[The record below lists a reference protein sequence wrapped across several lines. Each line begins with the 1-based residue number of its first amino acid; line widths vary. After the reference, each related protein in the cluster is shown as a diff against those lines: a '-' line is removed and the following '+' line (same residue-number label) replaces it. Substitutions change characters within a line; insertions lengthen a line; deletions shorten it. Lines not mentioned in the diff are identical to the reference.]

1 MIHKIET
8 PYGTVVGFVRRY
20 SIPNSF
26 CGVVDVGFGLPTPS
40 YTGTA
45 SAEQHR
51 TMNPTPKG
59 SEPQ

>member
-8 PYGTVVGFVRRY
+8 PYGTVVDLIRRF

-26 CGVVDVGFGLPTPS
+26 CPVADVGFGSPTPS
-40 YTGTA
+40 YTGTP

-51 TMNPTPKG
+51 TMNPTQG
-59 SEPQ
+59 DETQ